1 MTGAAATACVYLA
14 GMLRRRAGGGTN
26 GTGDAFLGA
35 RLARDRCQGLEG
47 RGMAPWVG
55 KERGEGSNGGL
66 GTQTLDT

>member
-1 MTGAAATACVYLA
+1 
-14 GMLRRRAGGGTN
+14 MLRRAGGGTD

-55 KERGEGSNGGL
+55 KEHGGWRKGGL
-66 GTQTLDT
+66 GTQTLNTWVQALVSPQ